1 MSSLVVKDGTGTG
14 NTVKVDGNNRA
25 HTYSVTINEAN
36 QANEDGNAYNIN
48 TGDITLTNATETP
61 VLYIKNNEDKDL
73 HITAFALHAGSTTG
87 GTTTEDV
94 KWTVVRNPTAGTT
107 VSNANDVDINSN
119 RNYGSNNTLL
129 ADAYKGATG
138 ETMTD
143 GDNHILFKST
153 NQSRVYAQI
162 DELIP
167 KGSSIGIKCAPQS
180 SNTSMT
186 IYAAAVCHLENGE

>member
-1 MSSLVVKDGTGTG
+1 MSLTLKDGTGSG
-14 NTVKVDGNNRA
+14 NEVKVDSNNRA
-25 HTYSVTINEAN
+25 HTYSVTIAESN

-61 VLYIKNNEDKDL
+61 VFYIKNNEDADL

-87 GTTTEDV
+87 GTTSEDI
-94 KWTVVRNPTAGTT
+94 KWTVVRNPTAGTII
-107 VSNANDVDINSN
+107 SNANDVDINSN
-119 RNYGSNNTLL
+119 RNFGSSNTLL
-129 ADAYKGATG
+129 TNSYKGATG

-143 GDNHILFKST
+143 GDNHIVIKST
-153 NQSRVYAQI
+153 NQSRVFATI

-167 KGSSIGIKCAPQS
+167 KGSSIGIKCTPQT

-186 IYAAAVCHLENGE
+186 IYAAAICHLENGN